1 MLLAL
6 ALTLLVVS
14 GLLLFAWPMVWA
26 LPGQRLQTLAGP
38 EARFLAGTFG
48 TLVIVLAAGPSLVVM
63 VQPGAEAVF
72 AAFEAT
78 LTMTFSL

>member
-1 MLLAL
+1 MLIAL
-6 ALTLLVVS
+6 AITLLVVS

-38 EARFLAGTFG
+38 EARFLAGTLG
-48 TLVIVLAAGPSLVVM
+48 TIILVVTLGPSLVVM
-63 VQPGAEAVF
+63 AHPGAEAVL

-78 LTMTFSL
+78 LNMTFSL

>member
-1 MLLAL
+1 MLIAL
-6 ALTLLVVS
+6 AITLLVIS

-26 LPGQRLQTLAGP
+26 LPGQRLKTLAGP
-38 EARFLAGTFG
+38 ETRFLAGTLG
-48 TLVIVLAAGPSLVVM
+48 TIVM
-63 VQPGAEAVF
+63 VVSLGPTLAVMSQPGAGAVL